1 MFDITSWVRE
11 KIFRRPKLAIM
22 PGEELSEK
30 QTTKMGYFLLICM
43 FGAIVSTA
51 QWSLSIIKDI
61 PTYPSGVPVCVENML
76 SFFDENNTSYDRYYP
91 DSYSYGYSY
100 GNGYNNCTLIS
111 ENPQFDLTKEYN
123 ALLDAYNEWVATSQ
137 SLSQLQSSLRDIE
150 YKERNTQNNY
160 NTSLTEDI
168 ARSENRVYDSSSVSA
183 NLQSLKNQRASIEVK
198 TTELNAVIASLKTVN
213 RAKVSELKI
222 QRDVAYD
229 AYKQAYLLYK
239 FIIAILS
246 LLFSGMVFAV
256 LYKFYLRYK
265 RINSPH
271 TVIFSVATFAYGIIL
286 LQVLLMFLWDVIPH
300 KLLNILLGWI
310 SIFTPLLFVVQ
321 FLWPV
326 LIVAIFGFLVYR
338 IQKRLYSPQNILKRF
353 VTDKKC
359 PNCGNAVDMMKPF
372 CPLCAHEIHIHCPH
386 CHELTM
392 KGMTYCSNCGG
403 SLPKDDVLQSSHA
416 HTIADDLAKE
426 IAGISVE
433 GYTGVKFILL
443 DETSFISKRET
454 IVRLSLYMTNMIGK
468 TIFAPQEFS
477 PYLEKILA
485 QVDKKWIS
493 QAELDRVLGKIQTW
507 VEIGWSIEF
516 LKK

>member
-1 MFDITSWVRE
+1 M
-11 KIFRRPKLAIM
+11 
-22 PGEELSEK
+22 
-30 QTTKMGYFLLICM
+30 
-43 FGAIVSTA
+43 
-51 QWSLSIIKDI
+51 
-61 PTYPSGVPVCVENML
+61 
-76 SFFDENNTSYDRYYP
+76 
-91 DSYSYGYSY
+91 
-100 GNGYNNCTLIS
+100 
-111 ENPQFDLTKEYN
+111 
-123 ALLDAYNEWVATSQ
+123 
-137 SLSQLQSSLRDIE
+137 
-150 YKERNTQNNY
+150 
-160 NTSLTEDI
+160 
-168 ARSENRVYDSSSVSA
+168 
-183 NLQSLKNQRASIEVK
+183 
-198 TTELNAVIASLKTVN
+198 KTVN
-213 RAKVSELKI
+213 RAKVSDLKI
-222 QRDVAYD
+222 QRDIAYD

-256 LYKFYLRYK
+256 LYKLYLRYK

-468 TIFAPQEFS
+468 TTFAPQEFS

-485 QVDKKWIS
+485 QVDKK
-493 QAELDRVLGKIQTW
+493 
-507 VEIGWSIEF
+507 
-516 LKK
+516 